1 MSSNQ
6 QEGFANPAPAGLV
19 ALAIACFAFFAV
31 LSGSVGHSAIPLLGC
46 WLLGGFIVQIVVAYI
61 ELKEGQLLG
70 GNVFLVFAAFFMF
83 TGGIEFFV
91 KAYFN
96 TVGGVPIDTQLDGY
110 CWLVLLIIL
119 LLWTPAYLKTASGIM
134 GLLVIF
140 LDLGVFFVAF
150 SDLKIMA
157 GGVYAAYSL
166 LITGIIG
173 IYIAAAIQLNGAFG
187 RTILPMPGPMIK

>member
-83 TGGIEFFV
+83 TGSIEFFV

-96 TVGGVPIDTQLDGY
+96 TVGGTPIDTQLDGY

-119 LLWTPAYLKTASGIM
+119 LLWTPAYLKTASAIM

-150 SDLKIMA
+150 SDLKIMS

-173 IYIAAAIQLNGAFG
+173 IYIAAAIQLNAAFG
-187 RTILPMPGPMIK
+187 RTILPLPGPMIK